1 MADNNSHFG
10 NRQHWRMETVDRGA
24 IKNVYMGYTFGGME
38 LNKSVSS
45 QNPLDILDDNEV
57 EHLRIPLS
65 MKIYPKGMVWV
76 QPIGDTGQYASYRNT
91 GTGVNS
97 TNFDHPFPDTEQAQ
111 AKRLIGGMFVDQSKN
126 SNV

>member
-1 MADNNSHFG
+1 MADYNHFG

-24 IKNVYMGYTFGGME
+24 VKNIYINYKRGGND
-38 LNKSVSS
+38 LNQSVSS
-45 QNPLDILDDNEV
+45 QNPMDMLSDDEV
-57 EHLRIPLS
+57 TQLRIPLS

-76 QPIGDTGQYASYRNT
+76 RPIGDTGQYASYKNT

-97 TNFDHPFPDTEQAQ
+97 TNFDHPFPDTNQAQ